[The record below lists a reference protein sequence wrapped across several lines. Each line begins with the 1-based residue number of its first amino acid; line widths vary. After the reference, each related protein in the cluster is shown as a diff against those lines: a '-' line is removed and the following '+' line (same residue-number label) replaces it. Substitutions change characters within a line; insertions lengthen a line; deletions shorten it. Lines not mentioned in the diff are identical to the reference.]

1 MTVFV
6 DTSAWYAAADSGDTS
21 NERAQRWLST
31 SEALLTTDH
40 VLAET
45 WLLLRHRLGRPAAE
59 RFWTGLRSSGVT
71 LECVTAAD
79 MESAYA
85 TGQRFADQDWSVV
98 DRTSLAVMER
108 LRLERVA
115 ALDSDFA
122 VYRYGPRRQRAFTM
136 LQ

>member
-1 MTVFV
+1 MTAFV
-6 DTSAWYAAADSGDTS
+6 DTSAWYAAADSSDAS
-21 NERAQRWLST
+21 NARSQRWLS
-31 SEALLTTDH
+31 SGEPLLTTDH

-79 MESAYA
+79 LESAYA
-85 TGQRFADQDWSVV
+85 TGQMFADQDWSVV
-98 DRTSLAVMER
+98 DRTSFAVMER

-115 ALDSDFA
+115 TLDSDFA

-136 LQ
+136 LE